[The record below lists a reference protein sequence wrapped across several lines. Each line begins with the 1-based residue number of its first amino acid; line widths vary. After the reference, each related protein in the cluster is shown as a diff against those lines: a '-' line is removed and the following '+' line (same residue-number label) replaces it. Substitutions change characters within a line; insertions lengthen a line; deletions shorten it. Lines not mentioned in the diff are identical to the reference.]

1 LEIDHAIS
9 LASGSSDL
17 VVERARLAHWGVST
31 TRGRAGN
38 VAAEGTHR
46 GAYGVTEWALMLG
59 SSGIWGASFL
69 LIATSLDHFAP
80 GIVAFIRVSI
90 GALVL
95 TAFAGAR
102 KPIARGDWPRVA
114 LLAVLWLAFPMTLY
128 AMAQERISSGLAGML
143 GASIPVFTAL
153 LTALLL
159 GHFPAPVHR
168 LGIAI
173 GAMGIVLLGLP
184 ALDAGRNSAYGVAL
198 ILVACVSYALAFNVA
213 VPLVQRYGSMPVFW
227 RSLWL
232 AVPMTTPL
240 AVAGLGRSSFGL
252 GSLFANVTL
261 GAGGTAIA
269 FVLLLTLAG
278 RAGPTRS
285 SMVTY
290 LEAVFAFTLGTIVR
304 HEPVHVL
311 EVMGCAVVLVGAW
324 LATRGG
330 DPRPAELNAGQVPLR
345 S

>member
-1 LEIDHAIS
+1 
-9 LASGSSDL
+9 
-17 VVERARLAHWGVST
+17 VSA
-31 TRGRAGN
+31 TRSRTSN

-46 GAYGVTEWALMLG
+46 GAYGIAEWGLMLG

-80 GIVAFIRVSI
+80 GVVTFVRVIV
-90 GALVL
+90 GAVVL

-114 LLAVLWLAFPMTLY
+114 LLGLLWLAFPMTLY
-128 AMAQERISSGLAGML
+128 ATAQERISSGLAGML
-143 GASIPVFTAL
+143 SASIPVFTAL

-159 GHFPAPVHR
+159 GHLPAPVHR

-173 GAMGIVLLGLP
+173 GAVGIVLLGLP
-184 ALDAGRNSAYGVAL
+184 ALHAGSNSAYGVFL
-198 ILVACVSYALAFNVA
+198 ILGACVSYALAFNLA

-227 RSLWL
+227 RALWL
-232 AVPMTTPL
+232 AVPMTIPL
-240 AVAGLGRSSFGL
+240 AIVGLPSSSFGL
-252 GSLFANVTL
+252 GSLLANVTL

-278 RAGPTRS
+278 RAGATRS

-330 DPRPAELNAGQVPLR
+330 AAVTDSEGEGRRSVPR
-345 S
+345 